1 MAEAISNQA
10 RVAKAKTAARNALD
24 KVEKKSAPLAQ
35 QAPEEAKIAREKP
48 AAESDSVSLTN
59 VNQKVKD
66 QPDFDRAKVEAI
78 KTALNDGN
86 YPLNQLRIAENFVAI
101 EQMLSLITILPC
113 RTILRS

>member
-1 MAEAISNQA
+1 MTDAISHQA
-10 RVAKAKTAARNALD
+10 RVAQSNTAARNALD

-35 QAPEEAKIAREKP
+35 QAPEEPKIAREKP

-78 KTALNDGN
+78 KSALKDGN
-86 YPLNQLRIAENFVAI
+86 YPLNPRRIAENFVAI
-101 EQMLSLITILPC
+101 EQMIQG
-113 RTILRS
+113 